1 MSFACQSFAIF
12 MPIVCTRMSHA
23 CHSYVTRMCL
33 YLIYMYSYAIRMSVV
48 CTRMSSVCHSYVLVC
63 HPYVTRMYSYVI
75 RMSLVCTCMS
85 SICHSYVGL
94 PWTFKQPVRNI
105 ESLWKYALK
114 WTRYLISIFIV
125 SFDQYEHVLVTLEKQ
140 INNFPRL
147 YSWSSL
153 CCHYEISNL
162 SLQHRN
168 FLPRNP
174 EISVWWFLLKSVLK
188 QRYEHCDD
196 SVSEIKW
203 KPCY

>member
-1 MSFACQSFAIF
+1 MPFACQ
-12 MPIVCTRMSHA
+12 
-23 CHSYVTRMCL
+23 
-33 YLIYMYSYAIRMSVV
+33 
-48 CTRMSSVCHSYVLVC
+48 SYVLVC
-63 HPYVTRMYSYVI
+63 HTHVIRMSLVCACIWSICTRMPFLCQSYVLVCHLYVTRMYSYVI
-75 RMSLVCTCMS
+75 RMSLVCTCMA